1 MSYPSRT
8 WRLAFARFALSL
20 ALMFVV
26 WLPLGILDVVPFALD
41 SPGESSLR
49 VHTAAAVLCL
59 IIAAWA
65 FWE

>member
-1 MSYPSRT
+1 MSDPSRT
-8 WRLAFARFALSL
+8 RRLTFARFALSI

-26 WLPLGILDVVPFALD
+26 WLPLGILDVVPFVL
-41 SPGESSLR
+41 SLPGESSLR

-59 IIAAWA
+59 MIAAWA